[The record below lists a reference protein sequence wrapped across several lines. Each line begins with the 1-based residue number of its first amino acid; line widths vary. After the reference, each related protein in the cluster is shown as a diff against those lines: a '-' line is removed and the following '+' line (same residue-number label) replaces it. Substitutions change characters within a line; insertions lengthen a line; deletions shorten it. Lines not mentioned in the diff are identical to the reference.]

1 MNSAGTSE
9 RQSVWSRVARH
20 PHSVALVIYLGL
32 SAALFLRPAL
42 PHFGTIYLGRGID
55 QSFFIWCLVWW
66 PYAIAHHLNPLITRL
81 IFAPTGFNL
90 TWSTSIPLL
99 SLIAFPLTATVGPI
113 TAFNLLC
120 VACPALSAW
129 TAFVLCRSVTRRF
142 GPSLLGGYI
151 FGFSSYMLAQTYGGH
166 LNLLAAFLLPLAV
179 YLVLAR
185 LRGNIGK
192 RRFTLGLLMLGTAQ
206 FLIAAEVAATMALF
220 GALALVAAWVL
231 GDGDLRGLIAGL
243 AAPIFFA
250 CLGMAILMSPYLW
263 YMFAGFRP
271 LPIYSTSWHSTD
283 LLNFVIPT
291 PTVALGG
298 AVGLFRRVSSD
309 FTSNV
314 SEQAG
319 YVGVPLLAIAI
330 WFVLE
335 RWRTFEAGLFGATI
349 AIVAAAAMGPRLHVA
364 GNSYFK
370 LPWSLLHR
378 APFIDQALPLRF
390 NVYLFLTLALLAA
403 VWLSAP
409 RHSLATRAIA
419 GTLVFVSLFPN
430 PSAQVWAETGSV
442 APAPPFFTSGT
453 YRRYL
458 APGEIV
464 ATLPYAWGEAD
475 ACMMWQALSGMYFR
489 LAGGYSALSPPSY
502 QRWPIVRSANQLA
515 TIPDPA
521 VQWKAFAANHEVTAV
536 LMGNNPMPPAFPSV
550 EPIVA
555 ALGQPAVAAGGI
567 TLYRVPPAM
576 LAPYRGVDWLRME
589 RLVDSQRFGA
599 LLIAA
604 QRYIASGADPARL
617 DPASA
622 TRVGYLPA
630 AWLPLRNRATDYRL
644 YMRTESDGLV
654 TVGLLGSRDALRPLV
669 DRYGPYARR
678 VSFAGRARPDESE
691 SAPAVST
698 YYYPLLMSFDRTGL
712 ERAAQLALSDPARL
726 DLESKSPQP
735 IAIHAAH

>member
-1 MNSAGTSE
+1 MNSAGKSE
-9 RQSVWSRVARH
+9 RQGGWGRVARH
-20 PHSVALVIYLGL
+20 PHSVALLIYLGL

-66 PYAIAHHLNPLITRL
+66 PYAIAHHLNPFITRF

-129 TAFVLCRSVTRRF
+129 TAFVLCHSLTRRF

-179 YLVLAR
+179 LLVLAR
-185 LRGNIGK
+185 LGGNIGE
-192 RRFTLGLLMLGTAQ
+192 RRFTVGLLILGTAQ
-206 FLIAAEVAATMALF
+206 FLIAPEVVATMALF
-220 GALALVAAWVL
+220 GALALAAAWML
-231 GDGDLRGLIAGL
+231 GDADLRRRIGAL
-243 AAPIFFA
+243 AAPILFA
-250 CLGMAILMSPYLW
+250 CLGIAILMSPYLL
-263 YMFAGFRP
+263 YMFAGFRA

-283 LLNFVIPT
+283 LLNFAIPT

-298 AVGLFRRVSSD
+298 AVGLFRRVSGD

-319 YVGVPLLAIAI
+319 YVGVPLLALTI

-335 RWRTFEAGLFGATI
+335 RWRTFEAGLFGVTV
-349 AIVAAAAMGPRLHVA
+349 AIIAAAAMGPRLHVA

-390 NVYLFLTLALLAA
+390 NVYLSLTLALLAA

-409 RHSLATRAIA
+409 RHSLATRVIA
-419 GTLVFVSLFPN
+419 ATLVFVSLFPN
-430 PSAQVWAETGSV
+430 PSARVWAETGRV
-442 APAPPFFTSGT
+442 APAPAFFTSGM

-489 LAGGYSALSPPSY
+489 LAGGYPALSPPAY

-521 VQWKAFAANHEVTAV
+521 AQWKAFAASHDVAAV
-536 LMGNNPMPPAFPSV
+536 LMGNNPMPAAFPSV

-555 ALGQPAVAAGGI
+555 ALGEPAVAAGGI
-567 TLYRVPPAM
+567 ALYRVSPAM
-576 LAPYRGVDWLRME
+576 LAPYREVDWLRME
-589 RLVDSQRFGA
+589 TLVDAQRFGA

-604 QRYIASGADPARL
+604 WSYIVSGADPARL
-617 DPASA
+617 APASA
-622 TRVGYLPA
+622 TKVGYLPA
-630 AWLPLRNRATDYRL
+630 AWLPLGNRATDYRL
-644 YMRTESDGLV
+644 YMRAESGGLV
-654 TVGLLGSRDALRPLV
+654 TVGLLGSRAALRPLI
-669 DRYGPYARR
+669 DRYGAYARR
-678 VSFAGRARPDESE
+678 VSLERARPDENQL
-691 SAPAVST
+691 AST
-698 YYYPLLMSFDRTGL
+698 ADTTYYPLLISFDLAGL
-712 ERAAQLALSDPARL
+712 ELAAESALSDPARL
-726 DLESKSPQP
+726 DLESKPSQS